1 MFQRQIWNRR
11 GKVSEGRVEVST
23 KETAVIIASDS
34 LGVLES
40 ARDTVKVVMHLVY

>member
-11 GKVSEGRVEVST
+11 GKVPEGRVEVST
-23 KETAVIIASDS
+23 KETAVIIESDS

-40 ARDTVKVVMHLVY
+40 ARDTVKVVMHLV